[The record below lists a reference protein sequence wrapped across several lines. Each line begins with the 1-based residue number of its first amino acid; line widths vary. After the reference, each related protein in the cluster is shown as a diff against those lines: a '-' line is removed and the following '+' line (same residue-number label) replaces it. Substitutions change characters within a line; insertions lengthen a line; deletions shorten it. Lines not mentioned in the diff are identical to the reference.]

1 MTRKRILVVDDA
13 LTVRLFCRDTLERAG
28 FEVEEAGNG
37 IEGLER
43 ALGGGFDLL
52 LVDINMPRM
61 DGYEMVRHLR
71 EDPALHSV
79 PVVAISTEASDAD
92 VVRAYRAGATVY
104 MVKPVR
110 AAQLARTAQLLTGQ
124 LLTGQVPAGTSA
136 S

>member
-13 LTVRLFCRDTLERAG
+13 LTVRLYCRDVLERAG

-43 ALGGGFDLL
+43 ALAGAFDLL

-71 EDPALHSV
+71 EDPRLHSV
-79 PVVAISTEASDAD
+79 PVVAISSEAADAD
-92 VVRAYRAGATVY
+92 IVRAYRAGANVY

-110 AAQLARTAQLLTGQ
+110 PAQLAHAARLLTG
-124 LLTGQVPAGTSA
+124 TVA